1 MLWLWKKHYDY
12 ESDEQLDEKPD
23 EQTVEQPD
31 KQPDT
36 TDMLNW
42 ENEELAAQKNI
53 QAPTQSARHTK
64 RDTNKR
70 HWHQIKCLVGFL
82 LLWHKCR
89 LEVTLKI

>member
-1 MLWLWKKHYDY
+1 MSWLWKKHYDY

-36 TDMLNW
+36 TDMLNL

-53 QAPTQSARHTK
+53 QTPTQSARHTK

-70 HWHQIKCLVGFL
+70 H
-82 LLWHKCR
+82 
-89 LEVTLKI
+89 